1 MYIVKTLRE
10 NESEINAH
18 TFIFNNI
25 DCLCEFLKTQDCF
38 NEHYLKIERVING
51 NELIEGSV
59 DKKIKSGE
67 NSL

>member
-38 NEHYLKIERVING
+38 NEHYLK
-51 NELIEGSV
+51 ELLMVMRLSKV
-59 DKKIKSGE
+59 Q
-67 NSL
+67 